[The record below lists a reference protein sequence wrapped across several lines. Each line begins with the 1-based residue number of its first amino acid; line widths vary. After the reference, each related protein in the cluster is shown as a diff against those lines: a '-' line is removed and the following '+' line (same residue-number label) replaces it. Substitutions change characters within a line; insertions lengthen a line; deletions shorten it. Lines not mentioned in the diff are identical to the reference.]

1 MNKISEQDLNTIDCV
16 NLVVGILIILSGIY
30 TFWNWD
36 VKTYMF
42 PVIFLLATFM
52 DCMWGVRVAGQ
63 SKIAS
68 AIFFLM
74 GVVLF
79 VVAFLLAL

>member
-1 MNKISEQDLNTIDCV
+1 MNKVSEQDLNTIDCV

-52 DCMWGVRVAGQ
+52 DCMWAVRIAGQ

-68 AIFFLM
+68 AIFFLL

>member
-1 MNKISEQDLNTIDCV
+1 MNKISEQDINTIDCV
-16 NLVVGILIILSGIY
+16 NLGVGILIILSGIY

-36 VKTYMF
+36 IKTYMF

-52 DCMWGVRVAGQ
+52 NCMWGGRIAKQNKVA
-63 SKIAS
+63 AVVLF
-68 AIFFLM
+68 AI
-74 GVVLF
+74 GIGLF

>member
-42 PVIFLLATFM
+42 PVIF
-52 DCMWGVRVAGQ
+52 W
-63 SKIAS
+63 I
-68 AIFFLM
+68 
-74 GVVLF
+74 
-79 VVAFLLAL
+79 